1 VLSVITVAATYLP
14 AINSLEEG
22 KSYHT
27 RTKGVSGHGLGPPHP
42 HVLVR
47 YAIAIPTTGGD
58 YLDIVN
64 NFLKKYCTPTQ
75 FTTDDEEVL
84 NQTSDANTAEMV
96 AARMN
101 KTSIDKMRTEICR
114 HVQVFRATT
123 CHDTNFVNITF
134 ASRSPCETIQAMMK
148 AMIAHA
154 CEHGNGNH
162 RFGQAPPKQTERQI
176 QSILRRLEDDSD
188 QEEE

>member
-1 VLSVITVAATYLP
+1 MI
-14 AINSLEEG
+14 
-22 KSYHT
+22 
-27 RTKGVSGHGLGPPHP
+27 
-42 HVLVR
+42 
-47 YAIAIPTTGGD
+47 
-58 YLDIVN
+58 
-64 NFLKKYCTPTQ
+64 
-75 FTTDDEEVL
+75 
-84 NQTSDANTAEMV
+84 
-96 AARMN
+96 

-162 RFGQAPPKQTERQI
+162 RFGQAPPNQTERQI
-176 QSILRRLEDDSD
+176 QNLLRRLEDDSD